1 MNSVRCK
8 NLSLKYQRFTPSG
21 GKIIGIKKSEFV
33 TKTQFLCRLHYLTDR
48 FEPNFQVLVA
58 VQSHN

>member
-33 TKTQFLCRLHYLTDR
+33 TKTSADR